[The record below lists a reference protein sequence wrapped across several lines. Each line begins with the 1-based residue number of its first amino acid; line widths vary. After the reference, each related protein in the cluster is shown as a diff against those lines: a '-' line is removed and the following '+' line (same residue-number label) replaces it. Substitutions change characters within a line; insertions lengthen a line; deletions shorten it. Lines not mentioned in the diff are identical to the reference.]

1 MENDNK
7 KKKNKKK
14 KNKQAKNAES
24 STAAATAT
32 VAASV
37 SANQL
42 TNGFDQHNTSQAQHT
57 SHPSADLDRHG
68 VKASNVSSFH

>member
-24 STAAATAT
+24 STAAAAT

-37 SANQL
+37 SADQL